1 MTRKQRRNCVVVAA
15 ALVSLQSVSQASTW
29 TGNGADN
36 NFQTAANWDVA
47 PSAGAVLGFAGTN
60 RLNPNNNFAA
70 DTSFGGI
77 TFGPGA
83 GAFTI
88 GGSRIFLGGDINDN
102 ASAAQSISLG
112 LALDSST
119 S

>member
-36 NFQTAANWDVA
+36 NFQTAANWDAA
-47 PSAGAVLGFAGTN
+47 PSAGAVLAFAGAN

-77 TFGPGA
+77 TFAPSA

-88 GGSRIFLGGDINDN
+88 GGNRILLGGDVNDN
-102 ASAAQSISLG
+102 ATAAQTILLG
-112 LALDSST
+112 LALDN
-119 S
+119 